1 MHVVIDHILSVIVS
15 ILALL
20 YVVFQGVRA
29 RWNGVLAFVI
39 VFGLLWLLRASGCCG
54 MGCVD
59 WRVCLL
65 IAIVAS
71 NVVAL
76 PQTVYGRGAAHGG
89 HVEGFANS
97 KSSKRKRS
105 SRKREAFTSENNE
118 DSATNAASTSDGTD
132 NNDNNDNNDDDGNG
146 GNGGYQDAF
155 STFMETYKSLSPN
168 QIETMTTD
176 TKELIQT
183 QKALMNTVKSF
194 APILKD
200 GREMMDTF
208 KDYFGPSGTTD
219 LMKAFGGSKDAKKEK
234 KA

>member
-15 ILALL
+15 ILTLL

-97 KSSKRKRS
+97 KSSSKGKRS
-105 SRKREAFTSENNE
+105 TRKRESFTTSDNNE
-118 DSATNAASTSDGTD
+118 DATEANSTSDDGTD
-132 NNDNNDNNDDDGNG
+132 NDGGDDDDVNE
-146 GNGGYQDAF
+146 GYQDTF

-183 QKALMNTVKSF
+183 QKALMETVRSF

-200 GREMMDTF
+200 GKEMMDTF

>member
-97 KSSKRKRS
+97 KSSSKGKRS
-105 SRKREAFTSENNE
+105 SRKREAFTTSDNNGGVAE
-118 DSATNAASTSDGTD
+118 ANSTSDDGTD
-132 NNDNNDNNDDDGNG
+132 NDDGGDDDDGNE
-146 GNGGYQDAF
+146 GYQDTF

-183 QKALMNTVKSF
+183 QKALMDTVRSF

-200 GREMMDTF
+200 GKEMMDTF

>member
-1 MHVVIDHILSVIVS
+1 MHIAIDHTLSAIVS

-76 PQTVYGRGAAHGG
+76 PQTVYARGAVG

-105 SRKREAFTSENNE
+105 KRETFVDDTTQDAPTSTDNTPNE
-118 DSATNAASTSDGTD
+118 DTE
-132 NNDNNDNNDDDGNG
+132 GNE
-146 GNGGYQDAF
+146 GYQDAF
-155 STFMETYKSLSPN
+155 STFMETYKSLSPT

-183 QKALMNTVKSF
+183 QKALMDTVKSF

-208 KDYFGPSGTTD
+208 KDYFGPSGTND
-219 LMKAFGGSKDAKKEK
+219 LMKAFGGSKDAKKEEK
-234 KA
+234 TA